1 MKCYADTSFILSLY
15 IQQDNSNT
23 ATGFLHHHKLSLLFT
38 SLNRHEFRNAVR
50 LCVFRRQITVK
61 ESVSVLSFLEE
72 DLKTGVFLSANV
84 SWSLAFN
91 IAEELSGK
99 HTESMGIRG
108 MDILHV
114 AVAKSLDVPEF
125 LTFDIRQKAL
135 AEKAG
140 LKVRP

>member
-1 MKCYADTSFILSLY
+1 MKYYADTSFILSLY
-15 IQQDNSNT
+15 IQQDNSKI
-23 ATGFLHHHKLSLLFT
+23 AVGFLLHHKISLLFT

-50 LCVFRRQITVK
+50 LCVFRRQITSK
-61 ESVSVLSFLEE
+61 DAVSVLNLLDE
-72 DLKTGVFLSANV
+72 DLKAGVFLSTNV
-84 SWSLAFN
+84 PWSQAFD
-91 IAEELSGK
+91 IAEELSEK

-114 AVAKSLDVPEF
+114 AVAKSLDSSDF
-125 LTFDIRQKAL
+125 LTFDIRQKNV

>member
-1 MKCYADTSFILSLY
+1 MKYYADTSFILSLY
-15 IQQDNSNT
+15 IQQDSSKT
-23 ATGFLHHHKLSLLFT
+23 ATGFLRHHKISLLFT

-50 LCVFRRQITVK
+50 LCVFRKQITGK
-61 ESVSVLSFLEE
+61 EASSVLNLLEE
-72 DLKTGVFLSANV
+72 DLRTGVFLSANV
-84 SWSLAFN
+84 PWSLAFN
-91 IAEELSGK
+91 ISEELSAK
-99 HTESMGIRG
+99 HTESMGVRG

-114 AVAKSLDVPEF
+114 AVAKSLDVSEF

>member
-1 MKCYADTSFILSLY
+1 LKYYADTSFILSLY
-15 IQQDNSNT
+15 IQQDNSKI
-23 ATGFLHHHKLSLLFT
+23 AVGFLLHHKISLLFT
-38 SLNRHEFRNAVR
+38 SLNRHELRNAVR
-50 LCVFRRQITVK
+50 LCVFRRQITGK
-61 ESVSVLSFLEE
+61 EAVSVLTLLEE
-72 DLKTGVFLSANV
+72 DLKAGVFLSANV
-84 SWSLAFN
+84 PWSLAFN
-91 IAEELSGK
+91 IAEELSEK

-114 AVAKSLDVPEF
+114 AVARSLDVAEF